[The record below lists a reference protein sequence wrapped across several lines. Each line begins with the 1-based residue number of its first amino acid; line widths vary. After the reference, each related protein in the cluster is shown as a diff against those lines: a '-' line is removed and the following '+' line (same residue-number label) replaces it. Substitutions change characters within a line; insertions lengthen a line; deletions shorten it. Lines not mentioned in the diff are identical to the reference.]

1 MRNLIGS
8 KILLTKEEQKICEY
22 IGKRRYKIN
31 REKGVTDKKI
41 GEEDNLFMD
50 QNGFGGEFAF
60 CKLFNVMPD
69 FLVQVTQT
77 NKNDYDALLF
87 NCIKVDVKTTDV
99 LSGRLL
105 AAPWKVDEV
114 DCYALIVGTIPNYI
128 FKGFMLRDD
137 LKTKDRYKSLKEGYS
152 KGYVAEQNELKELH
166 DLFYLDKIVNTYPEN
181 SKIPVFEI

>member
-1 MRNLIGS
+1 MRNLINT
-8 KILLTKEEQKICEY
+8 KIVLTPEEQMICEH
-22 IGKRRYKIN
+22 IGIRRYNIN
-31 REKGVTDKKI
+31 RQKGVTDKKI
-41 GEEDNLFMD
+41 GKENNYFMD
-50 QNGFGGEFAF
+50 INGFGGEFAF

-69 FLVQVTQT
+69 FLVKVTQT

-114 DCYALIVGTIPNYI
+114 DCYALIVGEMPNYI
-128 FKGFMLRDD
+128 FKGFMLRED
-137 LKTKDRYKSLKEGYS
+137 LKKEDRLKSLGYR

-166 DLFYLDKIVNTYPEN
+166 DLYELDKIINTYPEN
-181 SKIPVFEI
+181 KKIPIFEI

>member
-8 KILLTKEEQKICEY
+8 NITLRKHEQQICEY
-22 IGKRRYKIN
+22 IGKNRYLIN
-31 REKGVTDKKI
+31 RKEGVQDKKI
-41 GEEDNLFMD
+41 GNKDNNFMD
-50 QNGFGGEFAF
+50 INGFGGEFAF
-60 CKLFNVMPD
+60 CKLFNIMPD
-69 FLVQVTQT
+69 FLVKVTQT

-114 DCYALIVGTIPNYI
+114 DCYALIVGKMPNYI
-128 FKGFMLRDD
+128 FKGFMLRED
-137 LKTKDRYKSLKEGYS
+137 LKKEDRLKSLGYR

-166 DLFYLDKIVNTYPEN
+166 DLYELDKIINTYPEN
-181 SKIPVFEI
+181 SKVPIFEF

>member
-1 MRNLIGS
+1 MRNLINT
-8 KILLTKEEQKICEY
+8 KIVLTPEEQMICEH
-22 IGKRRYKIN
+22 IGIRRYNIN
-31 REKGVTDKKI
+31 RQKGVTDKKI
-41 GEEDNLFMD
+41 GKENNYFMD
-50 QNGFGGEFAF
+50 INGFGGEFAF

-69 FLVQVTQT
+69 FLVKVTQT

-114 DCYALIVGTIPNYI
+114 DCYALIVGEMPNYI
-128 FKGFMLRDD
+128 FKGFMLRED
-137 LKTKDRYKSLKEGYS
+137 LKKEDRLKSLGYR

-166 DLFYLDKIVNTYPEN
+166 DLYELDKIINTYPEN
-181 SKIPVFEI
+181 KKIPVFEI

>member
-1 MRNLIGS
+1 MKNLINT
-8 KILLTKEEQKICEY
+8 KIVLTREEQKICEY
-22 IGKRRYKIN
+22 IGIKRYNIN

-41 GEEDNLFMD
+41 GKEDNHFMD
-50 QNGFGGEFAF
+50 INGFGGEFAF

-69 FLVQVTQT
+69 FLVKVTQT

-114 DCYALIVGTIPNYI
+114 DCYALIVGKMPNYI
-128 FKGFMLRDD
+128 FKGFMLRED
-137 LKTKDRYKSLKEGYS
+137 LKKEDRLKSLGYR

-166 DLFYLDKIVNTYPEN
+166 DLYELDKITKTYPKN
-181 SKIPVFEI
+181 DKVPIFEF

>member
-1 MRNLIGS
+1 MNNLIGS
-8 KILLTKEEQKICEY
+8 KIFLTKEEQKICEY
-22 IGKRRYKIN
+22 IGIQRYNIN

-41 GEEDNLFMD
+41 GKEDNHFMD
-50 QNGFGGEFAF
+50 VNGFGGEFAF

-105 AAPWKVDEV
+105 AAPWKIDEV

-137 LKTKDRYKSLKEGYS
+137 LKREDRIKSLGYR
-152 KGYVAEQNELKELH
+152 KGYVAEQSELKELH
-166 DLFYLDKIVNTYPEN
+166 DLFYLDKIINTYPEN
-181 SKIPVFEI
+181 HKVPVFEI

>member
-1 MRNLIGS
+1 MRNLINT
-8 KILLTKEEQKICEY
+8 KIVLTPEEQMICEH
-22 IGKRRYKIN
+22 IGIRRYNIN
-31 REKGVTDKKI
+31 RQKGVTDKKI
-41 GEEDNLFMD
+41 GKENNYFMD
-50 QNGFGGEFAF
+50 INGFGGEFAF

-69 FLVQVTQT
+69 FLVKVTQT

-114 DCYALIVGTIPNYI
+114 DCYALIVGEMPNYI
-128 FKGFMLRDD
+128 FKGFMLRED
-137 LKTKDRYKSLKEGYS
+137 LKKEDRLKSLGYR

-166 DLFYLDKIVNTYPEN
+166 DLYELDKIINTYPEN
-181 SKIPVFEI
+181 NKIPVFEI